1 MTAGTV
7 SPYRPGQQTGRDGF
21 AQLLRAEWTKFRTVR
36 GWVIG
41 LVVAVLVMLGLG
53 LFSAGGS
60 SSSCQSTSGGSGGS
74 GGPARSGQGCATFTA
89 PPVGPGG
96 EAVSDSFYF
105 VRQPLS
111 GNGSITVRVT
121 SLTGLIPSG
130 NGPVLGSQPGLVPW
144 AKAGIIIKES
154 TQPGSAY
161 AAMMVTADHG
171 VRMQDNFTGDAA
183 GQPGAVTA
191 SDPRWLRLTR
201 SGDTITGYDSADGTH
216 WTQVGTVALAGL
228 PPTVQAGLFAASP
241 AYQAIT
247 QSLGGGENGT
257 IAPSQDT
264 AVLDHVSLS
273 GTWPATGPGTTSEPP
288 TGRGSAGTT
297 RPAAGSP

>member
-7 SPYRPGQQTGRDGF
+7 TPYRPGQQTGRDGF

-41 LVVAVLVMLGLG
+41 LLVAVLVMLGLG
-53 LFSAGGS
+53 LFGAVGS
-60 SSSCQSTSGGSGGS
+60 SSSCQSTSGG
-74 GGPARSGQGCATFTA
+74 PARSGQGCAASA

-105 VRQPLS
+105 VRQPLV

-130 NGPVLGSQPGLVPW
+130 NGAGTGTQPGLVPW
-144 AKAGIIIKES
+144 AKAGIIIKAS

-171 VRMQDNFTGDAA
+171 VRMQDDFTGDTAA
-183 GQPGAVTA
+183 QPGAVTA
-191 SDPRWLRLTR
+191 ADPRWLRLTR
-201 SGDTITGYDSADGTH
+201 SGDTITGYDSADGTQ
-216 WTQVGTVALAGL
+216 WTQVGSVALAGL
-228 PPTVQAGLFAASP
+228 PPTTQAGLFAASP
-241 AYQAIT
+241 AYQDIS
-247 QSLGGGENGT
+247 QGLGGGE
-257 IAPSQDT
+257 
-264 AVLDHVSLS
+264 
-273 GTWPATGPGTTSEPP
+273 
-288 TGRGSAGTT
+288 RGIIGKTRAEAGAIRSAE
-297 RPAAGSP
+297 